1 MNKDCKEGHLFIINA
16 VCMCVLCVPMSVC
29 CVWVAFVVA
38 VVRVLSC
45 VLQHMYDFQR
55 LTLGTMLSP
64 SSLGSQHHTQ
74 VLSLCCSFF
83 NSQVIF
89 QAYQQGLQN

>member
-1 MNKDCKEGHLFIINA
+1 MGLCDDTFRILIISLVKLRKSYYNVNKDCKEGHLFIINA

-45 VLQHMYDFQR
+45 VCTAH
-55 LTLGTMLSP
+55 
-64 SSLGSQHHTQ
+64 
-74 VLSLCCSFF
+74 V
-83 NSQVIF
+83 
-89 QAYQQGLQN
+89 